1 MAVLRAFTPA
11 LALLMMACAT
21 TAPQEPQ
28 YREREPGAD
37 HACDASGL
45 QDHIGHTASARS
57 GAVLLEL
64 SGARVL
70 RWVPPR
76 TAVTMDY
83 RADRLTVSYDDD
95 MKITRIS
102 CG

>member
-1 MAVLRAFTPA
+1 MEMRRAFTPA
-11 LALLMMACAT
+11 LALLVMACAT
-21 TAPQEPQ
+21 TAPDGPQ
-28 YREREPGAD
+28 YQERDGGAD
-37 HACDASGL
+37 SPCDASGL
-45 QDHIGHTASARS
+45 QGHIGHTASARS
-57 GAVLLEL
+57 GALLLEL

-83 RADRLTVSYDDD
+83 RADRLTVSYDDN
-95 MKITRIS
+95 MAITRIS

>member
-1 MAVLRAFTPA
+1 MAVLRAFAPA

-28 YREREPGAD
+28 YREREAGAD
-37 HACDASGL
+37 SSCDASGL

-83 RADRLTVSYDDD
+83 RQDRLTVSYDDD

>member
-1 MAVLRAFTPA
+1 MNRMLPPAAVA
-11 LALLMMACAT
+11 LALLAGCTPAAQSAQPEPAGPAPAGACEAAPAQVHMGHRAT
-21 TAPQEPQ
+21 AEI
-28 YREREPGAD
+28 GAD
-37 HACDASGL
+37 
-45 QDHIGHTASARS
+45 
-57 GAVLLEL
+57 LLRL

-83 RADRLTVSYDDD
+83 RADRLTVSYDDNQT
-95 MKITRIS
+95 ITRIS

>member
-1 MAVLRAFTPA
+1 MKSPAIAVLP
-11 LALLMMACAT
+11 LALIACT
-21 TAPQEPQ
+21 TPEPVEPAPPIRKPME
-28 YREREPGAD
+28 GV
-37 HACDASGL
+37 CDASAL
-45 QDHIGHTASARS
+45 QEHLGHTASEKS
-57 GAVLLEL
+57 GAILLEL
-64 SGARVL
+64 SGARSL

-83 RADRLTVSYDDD
+83 RPDRLTVGYDDD